1 MRRRVE
7 RPNGEAAWAFA
18 EGASMEGAND
28 GQTSA
33 PTRTARLSRL
43 AVASVPAAFLGC
55 PIIVGEFRRWVDQ
68 YLPPQFHQ
76 TGEYGFVHLWFI
88 VGCMSVA
95 SFVPALALLRIV
107 SARGRR
113 SGVLVAAGAFS
124 VSLLW
129 WALLAF
135 T

>member
-1 MRRRVE
+1 MADRVAGGGPRVGPRGRRGGQRGEAAARRGRAVAMRRRVE
-7 RPNGEAAWAFA
+7 QRPNGEAAWAF
-18 EGASMEGAND
+18 EERVSMEGVND

-88 VGCMSVA
+88 VGCM
-95 SFVPALALLRIV
+95 
-107 SARGRR
+107 
-113 SGVLVAAGAFS
+113 
-124 VSLLW
+124 
-129 WALLAF
+129 
-135 T
+135 